1 MERAP
6 HMMLLLGLL
15 LLLARV
21 FGRLAV
27 RLGAPAVVGELVAGI
42 LLGPSALGAVWPE
55 WWAWCEGAGG
65 AGSLRALGAVGLV
78 LLLLVAGLETDL
90 ELVLRRRR
98 AVLLIGVT
106 SFLLPFVAGAGLG
119 LVLPQ
124 GLHGSEASPF
134 SFAVLMGVAT
144 AIASVPVIA
153 KVLLELRAT
162 RRDVSQLILSVAM
175 LVDMLAWVALSMGS
189 TSAGG
194 SWLRPVVATA
204 GFVLFGA
211 LVGPWL
217 FRQLVG
223 WMERLS
229 PSASMQLTTAL
240 AVGFAMA
247 GVASWLG
254 LEPVLGAFGAGLL
267 LAGVPRF
274 RTATTRS
281 LEGWVD
287 GLFGPLFFALTG
299 MRVEVGALTGAEAVG
314 ALFALLV
321 VRFLSRHL
329 AVALAGR
336 WSGVEQPERRA
347 LSMALSTEGAMGLVV
362 ATIGME
368 HGLLSESMFAALVVL
383 AVITTVVPPILL
395 RRLVGAVPVSESER
409 RRIAWE
415 SSDEEGFGSSLR
427 RVLIPTR
434 GGPNAQGVLALLGQV
449 ARRKMEVVALEVVA
463 PSSAPSGAFAALRET
478 LDRRFPAGGLIGLAW
493 RSVVSNDGAAAILR
507 EASAGYDLLV
517 VGAPVEQA
525 DGLANPLVGEVVQ
538 QSPCAVMVFRAA
550 RTAPED
556 GTAWRPQTLLVPTV
570 GTAACRRAVDFAA
583 SVAVRLSARLVV
595 LHVVEVTAAE
605 QLLADGGR
613 VAALRDLGARLV
625 DGHVERAIKVG
636 APAEA
641 LVVVAASVEEGVM
654 AAVRAQAAELVIF
667 GSNLRAVEGR
677 AYYGRVVD
685 LAFRE
690 ASCAVLVMG

>member
-1 MERAP
+1 
-6 HMMLLLGLL
+6 MMLLLGLL
-15 LLLARV
+15 LLLART
-21 FGRLAV
+21 FGWVAV
-27 RLGAPAVVGELVAGI
+27 RFGAPAVVGELVAGI
-42 LLGPSALGAVWPE
+42 ALGPSALGAVWPA
-55 WWAWCEGAGG
+55 WWRWCEGAGG
-65 AGSLRALGAVGLV
+65 AGSLRVLGAVGLA
-78 LLLLVAGLETDL
+78 LLLVVAGLETDL

-98 AVLLIGVT
+98 AVLLIGV
-106 SFLLPFVAGAGLG
+106 SAFLLPFVAGAGLG
-119 LVLPQ
+119 LLLPQ
-124 GLHGSEASPF
+124 GLHGAQATTF

-189 TSAGG
+189 SVGG
-194 SWLRPVVATA
+194 GGWLRPVVATA
-204 GFVLFGA
+204 GFVLIGA
-211 LVGPWL
+211 LFGPWL

-240 AVGFAMA
+240 ALGFAMS
-247 GVASWLG
+247 GCASWMG

-274 RTATTRS
+274 RAATTRQ
-281 LEGWVD
+281 LESWVD
-287 GLFGPLFFALTG
+287 GFFGPLFFALTG
-299 MRVEVGALTGAEAVG
+299 MRVAVGALSGAEAVG
-314 ALFALLV
+314 ALVALLV
-321 VRFLSRHL
+321 VRLVSRQV
-329 AVALAGR
+329 AVSLAGR
-336 WSGVEQPERRA
+336 WSGVERPERRA
-347 LSMALSTEGAMGLVV
+347 LAMAISTEGAMGLVV

-368 HGLLSESMFAALVVL
+368 HGLLSESMFAALVLL

-395 RRLVGAVPVSESER
+395 KRLVGAVPVSEGER
-409 RRIAWE
+409 RRVAWE
-415 SSDEEGFGSSLR
+415 SSDDEGFGASLR

-434 GGPNAQGVLALLGQV
+434 GGPNVQGVLALLGQV
-449 ARRKMEVVALEVVA
+449 ARRKMEVVGFEVVA
-463 PSSAPSGAFAALRET
+463 PSAPVSGSFSALRET

-493 RSVVSNDGAAAILR
+493 RSVVSSDGAAAILR

-538 QSPCAVMVFRAA
+538 QSPCAVMVFRAS

-556 GTAWRPQTLLVPTV
+556 GTAWRPRTLLVPTV
-570 GTAACRRAVDFAA
+570 GTTACRRAVDFAA
-583 SVAVRLSARLVV
+583 SVAVQLSARLVI

-605 QLLADGGR
+605 QLLADGAR
-613 VAALRDLGARLV
+613 LAALRDLGDRLV
-625 DGHVERAIKVG
+625 DGHVERARRVG

-641 LVVVAASVEEGVM
+641 LLVVAPTVEDGVM
-654 AAVRAQAAELVIF
+654 AAVREQGVELVVF

-690 ASCAVLVMG
+690 AACAVLVMG

>member
-1 MERAP
+1 
-6 HMMLLLGLL
+6 MMLLLGLV

-21 FGRLAV
+21 FGRVAV
-27 RLGAPAVVGELVAGI
+27 RLGAPAVVGELLAGI
-42 LLGPSALGAVWPE
+42 LLGPSALGALWPD
-55 WWAWCEGAGG
+55 WWSWCEGAGG

-90 ELVLRRRR
+90 QLVLRRRR
-98 AVLLIGVT
+98 AVLLIGV
-106 SFLLPFVAGAGLG
+106 SAFLLPFVAGAGLG
-119 LVLPQ
+119 LVLPA
-124 GLHGSEASPF
+124 GLHGVEASSW

-189 TSAGG
+189 DAGG
-194 SWLRPVVATA
+194 AGGWLRPVVATA
-204 GFVLFGA
+204 GFVLVGA
-211 LVGPWL
+211 LAGPWL
-217 FRQLVG
+217 VRQLVG
-223 WMERLS
+223 SMERLS

-240 AVGFAMA
+240 ALGFGMA
-247 GVASWLG
+247 GCASWLG
-254 LEPVLGAFGAGLL
+254 LEPILGAFGAGLL

-274 RTATTRS
+274 RATTTRE
-281 LEGWVD
+281 LERWVD

-299 MRVEVGALTGAEAVG
+299 MRVDVGALTGAEAVG
-314 ALFALLV
+314 ALVALLV
-321 VRFLSRHL
+321 VRLVSRQV
-329 AVALAGR
+329 AVSLAGR
-336 WSGVEQPERRA
+336 WSGVERPERRA
-347 LSMALSTEGAMGLVV
+347 LAMAISTEGAMGLVV
-362 ATIGME
+362 ATVGME

-395 RRLVGAVPVSESER
+395 RGLVGAVPVSESER
-409 RRIAWE
+409 RRMAWE
-415 SSDEEGFGSSLR
+415 SSDDEGFGSSLR

-434 GGPNAQGVLALLGQV
+434 GGPNVQGVLALLSLV
-449 ARRKMEVVALEVVA
+449 ARRKMEVVGLEVLGPTA
-463 PSSAPSGAFAALRET
+463 PASGTFAALRTT
-478 LDRRFPAGGLIGLAW
+478 LDRRFMGSSLIGLAW
-493 RSVVSNDGAAAILR
+493 RSVVSSDGAAAILR

-538 QSPCAVMVFRAA
+538 QSPCAVMVFRAS
-550 RTAPED
+550 RTAPEE
-556 GTAWRPQTLLVPTV
+556 GTSWRPMTLLVPTV

-583 SVAVRLSARLVV
+583 AVSVRLSARLVI
-595 LHVVEVTAAE
+595 LHVVEATASE
-605 QLLADGGR
+605 QVLADGAR
-613 VAALRDLGARLV
+613 LASLRDLGDRLV
-625 DGHVERAIKVG
+625 DGHVERALGVG

-641 LVVVAASVEEGVM
+641 LVVVAASVEEAVLRTVREQGV
-654 AAVRAQAAELVIF
+654 ELLVF

-690 ASCAVLVMG
+690 APSAVLVMG

>member
-1 MERAP
+1 
-6 HMMLLLGLL
+6 MMLLLGLL
-15 LLLARV
+15 LLLART
-21 FGRLAV
+21 FGRVAV
-27 RLGAPAVVGELVAGI
+27 HLGAPAVVGELVAGI
-42 LLGPSALGAVWPE
+42 VLGPSALGAVWPA
-55 WWAWCEGAGG
+55 WWSWCAGAGG
-65 AGSLRALGAVGLV
+65 AGSLRVLGAVGLA
-78 LLLLVAGLETDL
+78 LLLVVAGLETDL

-98 AVLLIGVT
+98 AVLLIGV
-106 SFLLPFVAGAGLG
+106 SAFLLPFVAGAGLG
-119 LVLPQ
+119 LLLPQ
-124 GLHGSEASPF
+124 GLHGAQASPF

-189 TSAGG
+189 SVGG
-194 SWLRPVVATA
+194 GGWLRPVVATA
-204 GFVLFGA
+204 GFVLVGA
-211 LVGPWL
+211 VAGPWL

-223 WMERLS
+223 WTERLS
-229 PSASMQLTTAL
+229 PSASIQLTTAL
-240 AVGFAMA
+240 ALGFAMSGA
-247 GVASWLG
+247 ASWLG

-274 RTATTRS
+274 RAATTRQ
-281 LEGWVD
+281 LESWVD
-287 GLFGPLFFALTG
+287 GFFGPLFFALTG
-299 MRVEVGALTGAEAVG
+299 MRVAVGALTGAEAVG
-314 ALFALLV
+314 ALVALLL
-321 VRFLSRHL
+321 VRFVSRQV
-329 AVALAGR
+329 AVSLAGR
-336 WSGVEQPERRA
+336 WSGVERPERRA
-347 LSMALSTEGAMGLVV
+347 LAMAISTEGAMGLVV

-395 RRLVGAVPVSESER
+395 KRLVGAVPVSESER
-409 RRIAWE
+409 RRVAWE
-415 SSDEEGFGSSLR
+415 SSDDEGFGASLR

-434 GGPNAQGVLALLGQV
+434 GGPNVQGVLALLEQV
-449 ARRKMEVVALEVVA
+449 ARRKMEVVGLEVLA
-463 PSSAPSGAFAALRET
+463 PAAPMSGTFAALRKT
-478 LDRRFPAGGLIGLAW
+478 LDRRFMGSGLIGLAW

-538 QSPCAVMVFRAA
+538 QSPCAVMVFRAS

-556 GTAWRPQTLLVPTV
+556 GTAWRPRTLLVPTV
-570 GTAACRRAVDFAA
+570 GTAACRRAVAFAA
-583 SVAVRLSARLVV
+583 AVAVQLSARLVI

-605 QLLADGGR
+605 QLLADGVR
-613 VAALRDLGARLV
+613 LAALRDLGDRLV
-625 DGHVERAIKVG
+625 DGHVERALKVG

-641 LVVVAASVEEGVM
+641 LVVIAPTVEDGVM
-654 AAVRAQAAELVIF
+654 AAVREQGVELVVF

-690 ASCAVLVMG
+690 AACAVLVMG